1 MIYVLQVQAGKETT
15 VRKLLEQQ
23 GVVAY
28 VPRERIEIRKDGLW
42 SKMIKLLFPG
52 YVFVDIDYD
61 AEMFHKINPI
71 SGVIRFLGLPTPLP
85 QREAEMILW
94 LANGGEVIEPS
105 PLTVDGDNIT
115 CEGFLTGHED
125 DIKRLNA
132 RQKKASVEVR
142 FGGKVHRANIGVEIK
157 KVNNSDKVDSFPCLN
172 I

>member
-1 MIYVLQVQAGKETT
+1 MIYVLQVQTGKELT

-23 GVVAY
+23 DIVAY
-28 VPRERIEIRKDGLW
+28 VPRERIEIRKGGLW
-42 SKMIKLLFPG
+42 SKMIKLLFPS
-52 YVFVDIDYD
+52 YVFVDIDYS
-61 AEMFHKINPI
+61 AEMFHVINPI

-85 QREAEMILW
+85 EREANMILW
-94 LANGGEVIEPS
+94 LANDGEIIEPS

-142 FGGKVHRANIGVEIK
+142 FGGKVHRANIGIEIK
-157 KVNNSDKVDSFPCLN
+157 KVE
-172 I
+172 

>member
-1 MIYVLQVQAGKETT
+1 MIYVLQVQTGKETT

-23 GVVAY
+23 DVVAF
-28 VPRERIEIRKDGLW
+28 VPRERIEIRKGGLW

-52 YVFVDIDYD
+52 YVFVDIDFD
-61 AEMFHKINPI
+61 AEMFHKINPV

-85 QREAEMILW
+85 QREADMILW
-94 LANGGEVIEPS
+94 LSNGGEIIEPS

-125 DIKRLNA
+125 DIKHLNA

-142 FGGKVHRANIGVEIK
+142 FGGKVHRANIGVEIQNGK
-157 KVNNSDKVDSFPCLN
+157 
-172 I
+172 

>member
-15 VRKLLEQQ
+15 VRRLLEQQ

-28 VPRERIEIRKDGLW
+28 VPRERIEIRKGGLW

-52 YVFVDIDYD
+52 YVFVDIDYSP
-61 AEMFHKINPI
+61 EMFHIINPI

-85 QREAEMILW
+85 QREADMILW
-94 LANGGEVIEPS
+94 LSNGGEIIEPS

-115 CEGFLTGHED
+115 CGGFLTGHED

-142 FGGKVHRANIGVEIK
+142 FGGKVHRANIGVEIQNGK
-157 KVNNSDKVDSFPCLN
+157 
-172 I
+172 

>member
-1 MIYVLQVQAGKETT
+1 MIYVLQVQTGKETT

-28 VPRERIEIRKDGLW
+28 VPRERIEIRKGGLW

-52 YVFVDIDYD
+52 YVFVDIDFD
-61 AEMFHKINPI
+61 AEMFHKINPV

-85 QREAEMILW
+85 QREADLILW
-94 LANGGEVIEPS
+94 LSNGGEIIEPS

-115 CEGFLTGHED
+115 CGGFMTGHED

-142 FGGKVHRANIGVEIK
+142 FGGKVHKANIGVEIQNGK
-157 KVNNSDKVDSFPCLN
+157 
-172 I
+172 

>member
-1 MIYVLQVQAGKETT
+1 MIYVLQVQTGKETT

-23 GVVAY
+23 GVVAF
-28 VPRERIEIRKDGLW
+28 VPRERIEIRKGGLW

-52 YVFVDIDYD
+52 YVFVDIDFD

-85 QREAEMILW
+85 QREADLILW
-94 LANGGEVIEPS
+94 LANGGEIIEPS
-105 PLTVDGDNIT
+105 PLTVDGDKIT
-115 CEGFLTGHED
+115 CEGFWAGHEG

-142 FGGKVHRANIGVEIK
+142 FGGKVHRANIGVEIQNGK
-157 KVNNSDKVDSFPCLN
+157 
-172 I
+172 

>member
-15 VRKLLEQQ
+15 VRRLLEQQ

-28 VPRERIEIRKDGLW
+28 VPRERIEIRKGGLW

-52 YVFVDIDYD
+52 YVFVDIDFD
-61 AEMFHKINPI
+61 AEMFHKINPV

-85 QREAEMILW
+85 QREADIILW
-94 LANGGEVIEPS
+94 LSNGGEIIEPS
-105 PLTVDGDNIT
+105 PLTVDGDKIT
-115 CEGFLTGHED
+115 CRGFLTGHED

-142 FGGKVHRANIGVEIK
+142 FDGKVHKANIGVEIQNGK
-157 KVNNSDKVDSFPCLN
+157 
-172 I
+172 

>member
-1 MIYVLQVQAGKETT
+1 MIYVLQVQAGKELT
-15 VRKLLEQQ
+15 VRRLLEQQ
-23 GVVAY
+23 DVVVY
-28 VPRERIEIRKDGLW
+28 VPREGIEIRKGGLW

-52 YVFVDIDYD
+52 YVFVDIDFD
-61 AEMFHKINPI
+61 AEMFHKINPV

-85 QREAEMILW
+85 QREADLILW
-94 LANGGEVIEPS
+94 LSNDGEIIEPS

-125 DIKRLNA
+125 DIKRLNT

-157 KVNNSDKVDSFPCLN
+157 KVE
-172 I
+172 

>member
-1 MIYVLQVQAGKETT
+1 MIYVLQVQTGKELT

-23 GVVAY
+23 DIVAY
-28 VPRERIEIRKDGLW
+28 VPRERIEIRKGGLW

-52 YVFVDIDYD
+52 YVFVDIDYS
-61 AEMFHKINPI
+61 AEMFHIINPI

-85 QREAEMILW
+85 QREADMILW
-94 LANGGEVIEPS
+94 LANGGEIIEPS

-157 KVNNSDKVDSFPCLN
+157 KC
-172 I
+172 

>member
-1 MIYVLQVQAGKETT
+1 MIYVLQVQAGKELT
-15 VRKLLEQQ
+15 VRRLLEQQ
-23 GVVAY
+23 DVVVY
-28 VPRERIEIRKDGLW
+28 VPREGIEIRKGGLW

-52 YVFVDIDYD
+52 YVFVDIDFD

-115 CEGFLTGHED
+115 CGGFLTGHED

-157 KVNNSDKVDSFPCLN
+157 KVE
-172 I
+172 